1 MTKRYSLDIP
11 RRALDLLAEGRAVK
25 STAPCAAI
33 WGTVRRL
40 TAARRW
46 RDLTVTGSRT
56 VPKAVPRLLRCRQF
70 DSVPQVKEP
79 FEFGRGTRHRR
90 GSRTLPVRQNGYAFP
105 LAVES
110 GFGCTPADDQSRYVP
125 SEELEA

>member
-56 VPKAVPRLLRCRQF
+56 VPKAVPRLLRCWQF

-79 FEFGRGTRHRR
+79 FEFGCEPAIAGLTNVARKAKWVRHCDEPLMV
-90 GSRTLPVRQNGYAFP
+90 SKPPNPSPNGVFM
-105 LAVES
+105 
-110 GFGCTPADDQSRYVP
+110 
-125 SEELEA
+125 